1 MEITSYLLGKKSG
14 GGEEPTG
21 TIEITSNG
29 TKDVKNYATANVNVQ
44 SDLSEYFVSEITAN
58 TVGYNDTLS
67 KKLIKKTP
75 PITVSND
82 VTRLNYALYAC
93 NAKILDVSQ
102 MNMSN
107 ITRISNIFAY
117 SSTEEIIGLNN
128 WNVSRINM
136 FTSMFENCPN
146 LGMLDCSS
154 FEFGDFSSINCNN
167 MFKETYKLAILDISN
182 MELNKATSFSSMFS
196 NCGSQCLQSDGA
208 YADGIPYIYVKDTT
222 SQNWVLTQ
230 SNGHPS
236 TWTTDNVVVKSN

>member
-44 SDLSEYFVSEITAN
+44 PDLSEYFVSEITHN
-58 TVGYNDTLS
+58 TTSSNNYKFLM
-67 KKLIKKTP
+67 KKNG
-75 PITVSND
+75 PIYVSND
-82 VTRLNYALYAC
+82 VTSLKNC
-93 NAKILDVSQ
+93 FEEIIIETLDVSQ

-107 ITRISNIFAY
+107 ITSVNSMFSGTTAR
-117 SSTEEIIGLNN
+117 EIIGLNN
-128 WNVSRINM
+128 WNTSNISN
-136 FTSMFENCPN
+136 FASMFYGNV
-146 LGMLDCSS
+146 GITKLDLSS
-154 FEFGDFSSINCNN
+154 FTLGN
-167 MFKETYKLAILDISN
+167 KETYSMSSMFSGANKLALLDISN
-182 MELNKATSFSSMFS
+182 IELNKVTSFTNMFS

-230 SNGHPS
+230 NNGHPS
-236 TWTTDNVVVKSN
+236 TWSTDNVVVKSN